1 MYCVRKSK
9 IYENVFAERD
19 SRDPQGQLL
28 TMILPQYCVQ
38 TWIGFR
44 PNPWDGST
52 KKKDMKKLAK
62 AYAPRIRHLY
72 ED

>member
-1 MYCVRKSK
+1 MYCVRKCK
-9 IYENVFAERD
+9 IYQNVFAERD
-19 SRDPQGQLL
+19 SRDPQGVLL
-28 TMILPQYCVQ
+28 TMILPQYFIQ

-44 PNPWDGST
+44 QNPWDGST

-62 AYAPRIRHLY
+62 QYAPSIRHLY